1 MIKKLTNSNQ
11 ESFQGERLA
20 NVKQMPFKVS
30 IEHSLTNNFC
40 FKDLK
45 QADIKVFH
53 KFIED
58 TVGKGST
65 ITTVESQFKRDR
77 GPKETIE
84 VSGTD
89 YEFVHLGKDRN
100 PFRVFGYFKGE
111 YFVLCRIDPK
121 HKTHKI

>member
-58 TVGKGST
+58 TVGNPAKDIYLIDTEVKGRVAIYAGPGT
-65 ITTVESQFKRDR
+65 GATVK
-77 GPKETIE
+77 
-84 VSGTD
+84 
-89 YEFVHLGKDRN
+89 
-100 PFRVFGYFKGE
+100 
-111 YFVLCRIDPK
+111 
-121 HKTHKI
+121 